1 MYRIGEFL
9 ANSDYKMTYLCK
21 LKMDLYMVTILQ
33 KNRNEEVEKM
43 PEQHIKGDAD
53 VIVLE
58 KGNQHLTSQECDIL
72 GEIANI
78 SFGSAS
84 TVLSTILNKQVSI
97 TAPHVEMI
105 DLYDAREIEVPH
117 VVLNIHFT
125 KGLDMENLLVL
136 QQDVALAISD
146 LMMMGTGEV
155 EEGKELGE
163 LELSAVQ
170 EAMNQMMG
178 LAATS
183 MSEFFQ
189 DTVDMSPPT
198 IQVVKLIEEMEKI
211 SDIDGNHTIVKVS
224 FDLKIENLFNSKLVQ
239 IVSVEHAKQMVNKL
253 LQLSDDIEQDVMDGQ
268 TEIDE
273 KQVIEALAVKEQLTQ
288 EEKDVLGEIAN
299 ISIGSASTVLSALL
313 NQSVTISTPNVET
326 ISVRH
331 YDGVPIPFVIL
342 NVDFV
347 EGLKNE
353 NVFVFTK
360 DVALTMFD
368 LMMMGT
374 GEVDLERELGELEL
388 SGIKEIMNQ
397 MMGHAATA
405 MSEMFMEKMDITPP
419 EVKFVTLKEEMVH
432 IGKRMDWNEL
442 VQITFNIEIGDLV
455 YSKMYQILP
464 ILEAKEMVRRL
475 LYPMIEEEEVV
486 EEEEIPVLIAQPIE
500 FQEIKK
506 NDLVY
511 MDASILQNVEV
522 NVKFVFG
529 STMRTIQ
536 DILSLHD
543 NDAVVLDEDIDE
555 PIQIY
560 INDILVAYG
569 EIVNVDGFFGVKV
582 TKSL

>member
-1 MYRIGEFL
+1 
-9 ANSDYKMTYLCK
+9 
-21 LKMDLYMVTILQ
+21 
-33 KNRNEEVEKM
+33 M
-43 PEQHIKGDAD
+43 PEQHTKGDTST
-53 VIVLE
+53 IVLDKE
-58 KGNQHLTSQECDIL
+58 KELLTPQECDIL

-84 TVLSTILNKQVSI
+84 TVLSTILNRQVSI
-97 TAPHVEMI
+97 TAPHVELV
-105 DLYDAREIEVPH
+105 DLYDTSDVEVPH

-136 QQDVALAISD
+136 QQDVALSIAD

-178 LAATS
+178 FAATS

-198 IQVVKLIEEMEKI
+198 IKVVKLSEEMEKI
-211 SDIDGNHTIVKVS
+211 SGITGNNTIVKVS
-224 FDLKIENLFNSKLVQ
+224 FDLKIDNLVNSKLVQ
-239 IVSVEHAKQMVNKL
+239 IVPVEHTKQMINKL
-253 LQLSDDIEQDVMDGQ
+253 LQLSGEEQEQEQDEPAEVVEA
-268 TEIDE
+268 EIVE
-273 KQVIEALAVKEQLTQ
+273 EHVEKEQLTQ

-299 ISIGSASTVLSALL
+299 ISIGSASTVLSTLL
-313 NQSVTISTPNVET
+313 NQPVTISIPNVEA
-326 ISVRH
+326 INVRH
-331 YDGVPIPFVIL
+331 YDGVPVPFVIL

-360 DVALTMFD
+360 DVALTMVD

-374 GEVDLERELGELEL
+374 GEIDPEKELSELEL

-405 MSEMFMEKMDITPP
+405 MSEMFKEKMDMTPP
-419 EVKFVTLKEEMVH
+419 DVKFVTLKEEMEYLGEAMEV
-432 IGKRMDWNEL
+432 DEL
-442 VQITFNIEIGDLV
+442 VQITFNLEIGDLLQ
-455 YSKMYQILP
+455 SKMYQILP
-464 ILEAKEMVRRL
+464 ISEAKEMVRRL
-475 LYPMIEEEEVV
+475 LYPMVEAEEIAEEEIEEEVV
-486 EEEEIPVLIAQPIE
+486 EPVVQPIE
-500 FQEIKK
+500 FKEVKQIEP
-506 NDLVY
+506 VY
-511 MDASILQNVEV
+511 MDTSILQNVEM

-529 STMRTIQ
+529 STVKTIQ
-536 DILSLHD
+536 DILSLQE
-543 NDAVVLDEDIDE
+543 NEAVVLDEDIDE
-555 PIQIY
+555 PIRIY
-560 INDILVAYG
+560 VNDVLVAYG
-569 EIVNVDGFFGVKV
+569 ELVNVDGFFGVKV

>member
-1 MYRIGEFL
+1 
-9 ANSDYKMTYLCK
+9 
-21 LKMDLYMVTILQ
+21 
-33 KNRNEEVEKM
+33 M
-43 PEQHIKGDAD
+43 PEQHTKGDTST
-53 VIVLE
+53 IVLE
-58 KGNQHLTSQECDIL
+58 KENEHLTPQECDIL

-84 TVLSTILNKQVSI
+84 TVLSTILNRQVSI
-97 TAPHVEMI
+97 TAPRIELV
-105 DLYDAREIEVPH
+105 DLYDSRDVEVPH

-136 QQDVALAISD
+136 KQDVALSIAD

-155 EEGKELGE
+155 EDGKELGE

-178 LAATS
+178 FAATS

-198 IQVVKLIEEMEKI
+198 INVVKLSEEMEKI
-211 SDIDGNHTIVKVS
+211 SEIDGNHTIVKVS
-224 FDLKIENLFNSKLVQ
+224 FDLKIDNLVNSKLVQ

-253 LQLSDDIEQDVMDGQ
+253 MQLSGGVEEKDETAEVVEA
-268 TEIDE
+268 EIVEEVE
-273 KQVIEALAVKEQLTQ
+273 KEHLTQ

-299 ISIGSASTVLSALL
+299 ISIGSASTVLSTLL
-313 NQSVTISTPNVET
+313 NQPVTISTPNVEA
-326 ISVRH
+326 INVRH
-331 YDGVPIPFVIL
+331 YDGVPVPFVIL

-360 DVALTMFD
+360 DVALTMVD

-374 GEVDLERELGELEL
+374 GEVDPEKELTELEL

-405 MSEMFMEKMDITPP
+405 MSEMFQEKMDMTPP
-419 EVKFVTLKEEMVH
+419 NVKFVTLKEEMEYLGESMEV
-432 IGKRMDWNEL
+432 DEL
-442 VQITFNIEIGDLV
+442 VQITFNLEIGDLLQ
-455 YSKMYQILP
+455 SKMYQILP
-464 ILEAKEMVRRL
+464 ISEAKEMVRRL
-475 LYPMIEEEEVV
+475 LYPMV
-486 EEEEIPVLIAQPIE
+486 EEEEIATEEIEEEKIVEPVVQPIE
-500 FQEIKK
+500 FKEVKQMEP
-506 NDLVY
+506 VY
-511 MDASILQNVEV
+511 MDTSILQNVEM

-529 STMRTIQ
+529 STVKTIQ
-536 DILSLHD
+536 DILSLQE
-543 NDAVVLDEDIDE
+543 NEAVVLDEDIDE
-555 PIQIY
+555 PIRIY
-560 INDILVAYG
+560 VNDVLVAYG
-569 EIVNVDGFFGVKV
+569 ELVNVDGFFGVKV